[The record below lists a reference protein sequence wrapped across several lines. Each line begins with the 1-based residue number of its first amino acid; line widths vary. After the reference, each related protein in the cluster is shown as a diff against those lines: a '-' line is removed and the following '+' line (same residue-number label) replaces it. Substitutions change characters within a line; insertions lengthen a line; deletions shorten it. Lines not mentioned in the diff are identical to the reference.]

1 MQAQILQ
8 FLNNTY
14 PVQLSSMEAVTNEMY
29 RCHSVKGTF
38 FARITNYKTYE
49 EQLAEVNWTTYLFNR
64 GVRVPEVVPTI
75 QDSLVS
81 TLLLNE
87 EEKSVVLFQAAAGIH
102 LPRAKWDKTIFRTL
116 GQQMG
121 RMHQVSKEYQQSEAA
136 QPIPHWYD
144 NDEYDFLK
152 SIPAE
157 ERAIRDIA
165 KDVLKQVRMLPKD
178 EANYGIIH
186 GDLWLNNTLVDSDS
200 ALTMI
205 DWQDCERHYYVYDLA
220 VPIYS
225 ALEFSFAGGQ
235 NLIDYKRA
243 ITKAI
248 TDGYK
253 EEHPLSAEMSR
264 QLPLFMRLKELFEY
278 NLMHMYWNFEELSEE
293 QVRILNLYRSKI
305 EYMHT

>member
-1 MQAQILQ
+1 
-8 FLNNTY
+8 
-14 PVQLSSMEAVTNEMY
+14 
-29 RCHSVKGTF
+29 
-38 FARITNYKTYE
+38 
-49 EQLAEVNWTTYLFNR
+49 
-64 GVRVPEVVPTI
+64 
-75 QDSLVS
+75 
-81 TLLLNE
+81 
-87 EEKSVVLFQAAAGIH
+87 
-102 LPRAKWDKTIFRTL
+102 
-116 GQQMG
+116 
-121 RMHQVSKEYQQSEAA
+121 
-136 QPIPHWYD
+136 
-144 NDEYDFLK
+144 
-152 SIPAE
+152 
-157 ERAIRDIA
+157 
-165 KDVLKQVRMLPKD
+165 MLPKD

-220 VPIYS
+220 VSIYS

-253 EEHPLSAEMSR
+253 EEHSLSAEMSR

>member
-1 MQAQILQ
+1 MEAQILH
-8 FLNNTY
+8 FLNTTY
-14 PVQLSSMEAVTNEMY
+14 PVPFSSVEAVTNEMY
-29 RCHSVKGTF
+29 RCHSDRGTF

-49 EQLAEVNWTTYLFNR
+49 EQLTEVQWTAYLFNQ
-64 GVRVPEVVPTI
+64 GIRVPEVIPSV
-75 QDSLVS
+75 QDSLIS
-81 TLLLNE
+81 TLVLNE
-87 EEKSVVLFQAAAGIH
+87 EEKSVVLYRAAAGIH
-102 LPRAKWDKTIFRTL
+102 LPRSKWNQAVFRTL
-116 GQQMG
+116 GQEIG
-121 RMHQVSKEYQQSEAA
+121 RMHRVGKEYLQSEAA
-136 QPIPHWYD
+136 TLIPHWYD

-152 SIPAE
+152 YIPAE

-165 KDVLKQVRMLPKD
+165 KDVLKQARKLPKD

-186 GDLWLNNTLVDSDS
+186 GDLWLENILVDNDS

-205 DWQDCERHYYVYDLA
+205 DWQDFERHYYVYDLA

-235 NLIDYKRA
+235 NLMDYKRS

-264 QLPLFMRLKELFEY
+264 QLPLFLRLKELFEY
-278 NLMHMYWNFEELSEE
+278 NLMHMYWNHEELSEE

-305 EYMHT
+305 EFMHT